1 MDMVMLTARGFH
13 FDRVDETPDVVRMND
28 PVSWAGMCH
37 PPSSI
42 DAILFGGGS
51 VGAMGILN
59 GACLLLVDEAVP
71 LDQMTALG
79 IPYIYLELVEFP
91 GPNEEYVLKISTN
104 IPNINAVSVV
114 FPSGAQIT
122 AHLPFPGTGCG
133 IGPPNQIN
141 CGNPTPWLPVSETRQ
156 ANMRFAAELGDG
168 AEVTVFYS
176 TDYGMHYDPGGFVRV
191 YSGGPE
197 PFGRPLA
204 RGPSGAHARLAALP
218 GEATGHSIGG
228 SPAMKQWQKYLA
240 EVFGTFVLVFIG
252 TTTLIA
258 SGGLGG
264 AALFLAPFGF
274 GLALLAGLYAFGE
287 VSGGHFNPAVS
298 LAMYLDRRL
307 EARDLIGYWLSQ
319 FVGAIL
325 ASLVVLLAFHKQA
338 AVASTATL
346 PSTDGRAL
354 VFEIV
359 LTAVFVAVILQATRS
374 GKYGSSALV
383 AIPLTLLTIHL
394 AALPFSGSS
403 VNPARTLGPAL
414 VGWKWDS
421 EWIYFVGPALGAIL
435 GWIVHTVVV
444 KGDTSLGDDI
454 ARVRT
459 DLGGATG

>member
-1 MDMVMLTARGFH
+1 MSRRALAVLAILVGVGVAGSGSGLAAVTATPTVSIAAPADGRIAVAHLILNAIPKKPAKKKPGAKKVKPKPPAPPRIKAVAPVEGLIAAVSVKRDLKVKTRFDATVVVVNPSGGPVSLQAAGQSSAAPSTEAGMDMVMLTARGFH

-51 VGAMGILN
+51 VGAIGILN

-191 YSGGPE
+191 YSG
-197 PFGRPLA
+197 
-204 RGPSGAHARLAALP
+204 
-218 GEATGHSIGG
+218 
-228 SPAMKQWQKYLA
+228 
-240 EVFGTFVLVFIG
+240 
-252 TTTLIA
+252 
-258 SGGLGG
+258 
-264 AALFLAPFGF
+264 
-274 GLALLAGLYAFGE
+274 
-287 VSGGHFNPAVS
+287 
-298 LAMYLDRRL
+298 
-307 EARDLIGYWLSQ
+307 
-319 FVGAIL
+319 
-325 ASLVVLLAFHKQA
+325 
-338 AVASTATL
+338 
-346 PSTDGRAL
+346 
-354 VFEIV
+354 
-359 LTAVFVAVILQATRS
+359 
-374 GKYGSSALV
+374 
-383 AIPLTLLTIHL
+383 
-394 AALPFSGSS
+394 
-403 VNPARTLGPAL
+403 
-414 VGWKWDS
+414 
-421 EWIYFVGPALGAIL
+421 
-435 GWIVHTVVV
+435 
-444 KGDTSLGDDI
+444 
-454 ARVRT
+454 
-459 DLGGATG
+459 